1 MGLFQTLFTSLGL
14 EEDRQQTAIKPRRK
28 EVFKKVENNY
38 HNFNLH
44 EKKEK
49 EEVINKNSFNPQN
62 ANLAIFAPST
72 LEEVQKIIY
81 SLKLQESC
89 IVNLENIKS
98 NDRTRILDFFSGAVF
113 ALSGEIAR
121 IQGDLFLVTPK
132 SVNIKV
138 NKI

>member
-14 EEDRQQTAIKPRRK
+14 EEDRQQSPIKPRRRETFNK
-28 EVFKKVENNY
+28 IENNY
-38 HNFNLH
+38 QNFNLH
-44 EKKEK
+44 ERKEK
-49 EEVINKNSFNPQN
+49 EETINKNTFHPQN
-62 ANLAIFAPST
+62 TNLAIFAPST
-72 LEEVQKIIY
+72 LEEVQKIIF

-98 NDRTRILDFFSGAVF
+98 SDRTRILDFFSGAVF

-138 NKI
+138 N